1 MISLLKIILIGIA
14 AVIIITLVKAYKPE
28 FTVEIT
34 LCASIILL
42 YFIIDGF
49 SYGLAYITQVY
60 DKLSYG
66 KEYFPII
73 VKVLAI
79 AYITE
84 FAVALCQDAGEKAI
98 ASKLELAGKVAIFIS
113 AIPIFN
119 SLLSLL
125 NNLT

>member
-1 MISLLKIILIGIA
+1 MISLLKIILIGIT
-14 AVIIITLVKAYKPE
+14 AVIIITLIKTYIPQYTIEA
-28 FTVEIT
+28 TI
-34 LCASIILL
+34 CASIILL
-42 YFIIDGF
+42 YLVIDGLSYCLIYF
-49 SYGLAYITQVY
+49 SNIYEQFT
-60 DKLSYG
+60 YG

-73 VKVLAI
+73 IKVLSI

-98 ASKLELAGKVAIFIS
+98 SSKLELAGKIAIFIS
-113 AIPIFN
+113 AIPVFN